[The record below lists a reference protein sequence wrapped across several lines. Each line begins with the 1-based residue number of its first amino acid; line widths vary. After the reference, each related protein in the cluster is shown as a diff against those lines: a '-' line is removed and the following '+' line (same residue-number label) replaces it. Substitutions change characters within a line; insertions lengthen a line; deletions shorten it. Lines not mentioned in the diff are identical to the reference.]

1 MNLKELRKQSGLK
14 AYKIAE
20 QLNISRVQLNNI
32 EKGMTRINE
41 EKVFILSRI
50 YRSDEETIRK
60 AWEAAINER
69 SGNNV

>member
-32 EKGMTRINE
+32 EKGMTKISE

-50 YRSDEETIRK
+50 YRADEDTIRK
-60 AWEAAINER
+60 AWEVTINER
-69 SGNNV
+69 AGNTI